1 MHKYLKAIGFTELK
15 KKQGI
20 REILKQ
26 TADEFD
32 LQRAVSLDETS
43 EIFVSSKKQYGDNV
57 GISVY
62 GEMDQDK
69 IFEREY
75 YVPYFEGSG
84 ITTYADVLVERR
96 IEKEMYV
103 GICEDV
109 KVGASIIFH
118 IQNAIEYMKEKQLGG
133 LAKKTTSVTLSGLG
147 SSGMILFPISKDEHL
162 EKTRKEEERNRMMLL
177 SAARNGDQEAME
189 SLTLDDIDTY
199 SKVSKRLI
207 TEDIFTIVET
217 YFMPYGVECD
227 EYSILGEI
235 IDLRKTQNKVTQET
249 LYIMTL
255 DVNELQF
262 DVCIPEKEVME
273 FRKLED
279 DSKEISGFKEKSSF
293 LKTLH
298 NISHS
303 W

>member
-43 EIFVSSKKQYGDNV
+43 EFCELKKQYGDNV

-262 DVCIPEKEVME
+262 DVCIPEKEVMGVPE
-273 FRKLED
+273 VGRR
-279 DSKEISGFKEKSSF
+279 FKG
-293 LKTLH
+293 
-298 NISHS
+298 NI
-303 W
+303 WLQGKINCKRL

>member
-43 EIFVSSKKQYGDNV
+43 EFCELKKQYGDNV

-227 EYSILGEI
+227 EYSI
-235 IDLRKTQNKVTQET
+235 
-249 LYIMTL
+249 
-255 DVNELQF
+255 F
-262 DVCIPEKEVME
+262 
-273 FRKLED
+273 
-279 DSKEISGFKEKSSF
+279 
-293 LKTLH
+293 
-298 NISHS
+298 
-303 W
+303 

>member
-15 KKQGI
+15 KKQEI
-20 REILKQ
+20 REILRQ

-32 LQRAVSLDETS
+32 SQQAVSLDETS
-43 EIFVSSKKQYGDNV
+43 EFYELKKQYGDSV

-69 IFEREY
+69 IFERKY
-75 YVPYFEGSG
+75 YVPYFEGTG

-133 LAKKTTSVTLSGLG
+133 LAKRTTSVTLSGLG

-262 DVCIPEKEVME
+262 DVCIPEKEVMGVPE
-273 FRKLED
+273 VGRR
-279 DSKEISGFKEKSSF
+279 FKG
-293 LKTLH
+293 
-298 NISHS
+298 NI
-303 W
+303 WLQGKINF

>member
-43 EIFVSSKKQYGDNV
+43 EFCELKKQYGDNV

-207 TEDIFTIVET
+207 TEDIFTIEET

-235 IDLRKTQNKVTQET
+235 IDLRKTQNKVTQEP

-262 DVCIPEKEVME
+262 DVCIPEKEVMGVPE
-273 FRKLED
+273 VGRR
-279 DSKEISGFKEKSSF
+279 FKG
-293 LKTLH
+293 
-298 NISHS
+298 NI
-303 W
+303 WLQGKINF

>member
-15 KKQGI
+15 KKQEI

-43 EIFVSSKKQYGDNV
+43 EFCELKKQYGDNV

-217 YFMPYGVECD
+217 YFMPYGVGCD

-262 DVCIPEKEVME
+262 DVCIPEKEVMGVPE
-273 FRKLED
+273 VGRR
-279 DSKEISGFKEKSSF
+279 FKG
-293 LKTLH
+293 
-298 NISHS
+298 NI
-303 W
+303 WLQGKINF

>member
-43 EIFVSSKKQYGDNV
+43 EFCELKKQYGYNV

-262 DVCIPEKEVME
+262 DVCIPEKEVMGVPE
-273 FRKLED
+273 VGRR
-279 DSKEISGFKEKSSF
+279 FKG
-293 LKTLH
+293 
-298 NISHS
+298 NI
-303 W
+303 WLQGKINF

>member
-43 EIFVSSKKQYGDNV
+43 EFCELKKQYGDNV

-249 LYIMTL
+249 LYIMRL

-262 DVCIPEKEVME
+262 DVCIPEKEVMGVPE
-273 FRKLED
+273 VGRR
-279 DSKEISGFKEKSSF
+279 FKG
-293 LKTLH
+293 
-298 NISHS
+298 NI
-303 W
+303 WLQGKINF

>member
-15 KKQGI
+15 KKQEI
-20 REILKQ
+20 REILRQ

-32 LQRAVSLDETS
+32 SQQAVSLDETS
-43 EIFVSSKKQYGDNV
+43 EFYELKKQYGDSV

-75 YVPYFEGSG
+75 YVPYFEGTG

-133 LAKKTTSVTLSGLG
+133 LAKRTTSVTLSGLG

-189 SLTLDDIDTY
+189 SLTLDDIETY
-199 SKVSKRLI
+199 SRVSKRLI
-207 TEDIFTIVET
+207 TEDIFTIVERFLR
-217 YFMPYGVECD
+217 YFVLCFAQVYD
-227 EYSILGEI
+227 FSQNRILVAFHTIRHEI
-235 IDLRKTQNKVTQET
+235 C

-262 DVCIPEKEVME
+262 DVCIPEKEVMGVPE
-273 FRKLED
+273 VGRR
-279 DSKEISGFKEKSSF
+279 FKG
-293 LKTLH
+293 
-298 NISHS
+298 NI
-303 W
+303 WLQGKINF

>member
-43 EIFVSSKKQYGDNV
+43 EFCELKKQYGDNV

-109 KVGASIIFH
+109 KVGASIISH

-262 DVCIPEKEVME
+262 DVCIPEKEVMGVPE
-273 FRKLED
+273 VGRR
-279 DSKEISGFKEKSSF
+279 FKG
-293 LKTLH
+293 
-298 NISHS
+298 NI
-303 W
+303 WLQGKINF

>member
-15 KKQGI
+15 KKQEI

-43 EIFVSSKKQYGDNV
+43 EFCELKKQYGDNV

-62 GEMDQDK
+62 GEMDQDE

-262 DVCIPEKEVME
+262 DVCIPEKEVMGVPE
-273 FRKLED
+273 VGRR
-279 DSKEISGFKEKSSF
+279 FKG
-293 LKTLH
+293 
-298 NISHS
+298 NI
-303 W
+303 WLQGKINF

>member
-15 KKQGI
+15 KKQEI

-43 EIFVSSKKQYGDNV
+43 EFCELKKQYGDNV

-262 DVCIPEKEVME
+262 DVCIPEKEVMGVPE
-273 FRKLED
+273 VGRR
-279 DSKEISGFKEKSSF
+279 FKG
-293 LKTLH
+293 
-298 NISHS
+298 NI
-303 W
+303 WLQGKIYF

>member
-15 KKQGI
+15 KKQEI

-43 EIFVSSKKQYGDNV
+43 EFCELKKQYGDNV

-62 GEMDQDK
+62 GEMVQDK

-262 DVCIPEKEVME
+262 DVCIPEKEVMGVPE
-273 FRKLED
+273 VGRR
-279 DSKEISGFKEKSSF
+279 FKG
-293 LKTLH
+293 
-298 NISHS
+298 NI
-303 W
+303 WLQGKINF

>member
-43 EIFVSSKKQYGDNV
+43 EFCELKKQYGDNV

-96 IEKEMYV
+96 IEKEMYI

-262 DVCIPEKEVME
+262 DVCIPEKEVMGVPE
-273 FRKLED
+273 VGRR
-279 DSKEISGFKEKSSF
+279 FKG
-293 LKTLH
+293 
-298 NISHS
+298 NI
-303 W
+303 WLQGKINF

>member
-43 EIFVSSKKQYGDNV
+43 EFCELKKQFGDNV
-57 GISVY
+57 GFSVY
-62 GEMDQDK
+62 LEMDQDK

-262 DVCIPEKEVME
+262 DVCIPEKEVMGVPE
-273 FRKLED
+273 VGRR
-279 DSKEISGFKEKSSF
+279 FKG
-293 LKTLH
+293 
-298 NISHS
+298 NI
-303 W
+303 WLQGKINF

>member
-43 EIFVSSKKQYGDNV
+43 EFCELKKQYGDNV

-235 IDLRKTQNKVTQET
+235 IDLRKTQNKVTQEP

-262 DVCIPEKEVME
+262 DVCIPEKEVMGVPE
-273 FRKLED
+273 VGRR
-279 DSKEISGFKEKSSF
+279 FKG
-293 LKTLH
+293 
-298 NISHS
+298 NI
-303 W
+303 WLQGKINF

>member
-43 EIFVSSKKQYGDNV
+43 EFCELKKQYGDNV

-96 IEKEMYV
+96 IEKEM
-103 GICEDV
+103 
-109 KVGASIIFH
+109 
-118 IQNAIEYMKEKQLGG
+118 
-133 LAKKTTSVTLSGLG
+133 
-147 SSGMILFPISKDEHL
+147 
-162 EKTRKEEERNRMMLL
+162 
-177 SAARNGDQEAME
+177 
-189 SLTLDDIDTY
+189 
-199 SKVSKRLI
+199 
-207 TEDIFTIVET
+207 
-217 YFMPYGVECD
+217 
-227 EYSILGEI
+227 
-235 IDLRKTQNKVTQET
+235 
-249 LYIMTL
+249 
-255 DVNELQF
+255 
-262 DVCIPEKEVME
+262 
-273 FRKLED
+273 
-279 DSKEISGFKEKSSF
+279 
-293 LKTLH
+293 
-298 NISHS
+298 
-303 W
+303 

>member
-43 EIFVSSKKQYGDNV
+43 EFCELKKQYGDNV

-147 SSGMILFPISKDEHL
+147 SSGMILFPISKDEHF

-262 DVCIPEKEVME
+262 DVCIPEKEVMGVPE
-273 FRKLED
+273 VGRR
-279 DSKEISGFKEKSSF
+279 FKG
-293 LKTLH
+293 
-298 NISHS
+298 NI
-303 W
+303 WLQGKINF

>member
-43 EIFVSSKKQYGDNV
+43 EFCELKKQYGDNV

-109 KVGASIIFH
+109 KGGASIIFH

-262 DVCIPEKEVME
+262 DVCIPEKEVMGVPE
-273 FRKLED
+273 VGRR
-279 DSKEISGFKEKSSF
+279 FKG
-293 LKTLH
+293 
-298 NISHS
+298 NI
-303 W
+303 WLQGKINF

>member
-15 KKQGI
+15 KKQEI
-20 REILKQ
+20 REILRQ

-32 LQRAVSLDETS
+32 SQQAVSLDETS
-43 EIFVSSKKQYGDNV
+43 EFCDLKKQYGDSV

-75 YVPYFEGSG
+75 YVPYFEGTG

-262 DVCIPEKEVME
+262 DVCILEKEVMGVPE
-273 FRKLED
+273 VGRR
-279 DSKEISGFKEKSSF
+279 FKG
-293 LKTLH
+293 
-298 NISHS
+298 NI
-303 W
+303 WLQGKINF

>member
-43 EIFVSSKKQYGDNV
+43 EFCELKKQYGDNV

-227 EYSILGEI
+227 EYSILVEI

-262 DVCIPEKEVME
+262 DVCIPEKEVMGVPE
-273 FRKLED
+273 VGRR
-279 DSKEISGFKEKSSF
+279 FKG
-293 LKTLH
+293 
-298 NISHS
+298 NI
-303 W
+303 WLQGKINF

>member
-15 KKQGI
+15 KKQEI

-43 EIFVSSKKQYGDNV
+43 EFCELKKQYGDNV

-118 IQNAIEYMKEKQLGG
+118 IQNAIEYMIEKQLGG

-262 DVCIPEKEVME
+262 DVCIPEKEVMGVPE
-273 FRKLED
+273 VGRR
-279 DSKEISGFKEKSSF
+279 FKG
-293 LKTLH
+293 
-298 NISHS
+298 NI
-303 W
+303 WLQGKINF

>member
-15 KKQGI
+15 KKQEI

-43 EIFVSSKKQYGDNV
+43 EFCELKKQYGDNV

-75 YVPYFEGSG
+75 YVPYFEGTG

-133 LAKKTTSVTLSGLG
+133 LAKRTTSVTLSGLG

-262 DVCIPEKEVME
+262 DVCIPEKEVMGVPE
-273 FRKLED
+273 VGRR
-279 DSKEISGFKEKSSF
+279 FKG
-293 LKTLH
+293 
-298 NISHS
+298 NI
-303 W
+303 WLQGKINF

>member
-15 KKQGI
+15 KKQEI

-43 EIFVSSKKQYGDNV
+43 EFCELKKQYGDNV

-84 ITTYADVLVERR
+84 ITTYVDVLVERR

-262 DVCIPEKEVME
+262 DVCIPEKEVMGVPE
-273 FRKLED
+273 VGRR
-279 DSKEISGFKEKSSF
+279 FKG
-293 LKTLH
+293 
-298 NISHS
+298 NI
-303 W
+303 WLQGKINF

>member
-15 KKQGI
+15 KKQEI

-43 EIFVSSKKQYGDNV
+43 EFCELKKRYGDNV

-262 DVCIPEKEVME
+262 DVCIPEKEVMGVPE
-273 FRKLED
+273 VGRR
-279 DSKEISGFKEKSSF
+279 FKG
-293 LKTLH
+293 
-298 NISHS
+298 NI
-303 W
+303 WLQGKINF

>member
-32 LQRAVSLDETS
+32 SQRAVSLDEAS
-43 EIFVSSKKQYGDNV
+43 EFCELKKQYGDNV

-262 DVCIPEKEVME
+262 DVCIPEKEVMGVPE
-273 FRKLED
+273 VGRR
-279 DSKEISGFKEKSSF
+279 FKG
-293 LKTLH
+293 
-298 NISHS
+298 NI
-303 W
+303 WLQGKINF

>member
-43 EIFVSSKKQYGDNV
+43 EFCELKKQYGDNV

-69 IFEREY
+69 IFERDY

-262 DVCIPEKEVME
+262 DVCIPEKEVMGVPE
-273 FRKLED
+273 VGRR
-279 DSKEISGFKEKSSF
+279 FKG
-293 LKTLH
+293 
-298 NISHS
+298 NI
-303 W
+303 WLQGKINF